1 VLLRAQ
7 QRRLG
12 AFEVLLR
19 AQIRRIPKGHLR
31 EPKQLYASS
40 PSQITSQRFNLSSS
54 FFGTSWFD
62 KKSATSWTILR
73 HEVYCLG
80 RRMSQRLAIMDSLRN
95 ETLMEHRRVEL
106 LPFAAALATSSLS
119 LASYVAFL
127 RALNI
132 IHTSLEW
139 AFERVEH
146 PILRVIWDESL
157 RLSPSIQRDL
167 AYFAPRKLAKSPVVS
182 IRAQIMAQR
191 IRQRANDDPLSLL
204 GYLYVMTG
212 ATLGGTIL
220 RTQAAQSFGLENMD
234 GLTYLSTHDETPNSP
249 WAGFRRR
256 MNEASFDSTERR
268 HILDAAN
275 EAFSLIAQII
285 EVLHPFDLPDPRTLA
300 RTLNWEAGRHVVPL
314 DEREIDAAL
323 RSGEWTWRRFPY
335 YKWRYG
341 ARGERFT
348 RSDSAWLV
356 TLVDHDQE
364 TINKQISWLGRVL
377 SARGMPQWLLEYH
390 LRHLQEALVLAVP
403 EKAAQYERLTHAAES
418 LRAMRRK
425 YVSDELLAA
434 CGLAFEG
441 RVGTELSQKMPEA
454 GQLLAAAV
462 ADEKI
467 GIAQAVSS
475 VETWMIDET
484 RFPKQWV
491 EAVRAT
497 IRMARDHRT

>member
-1 VLLRAQ
+1 
-7 QRRLG
+7 
-12 AFEVLLR
+12 
-19 AQIRRIPKGHLR
+19 
-31 EPKQLYASS
+31 
-40 PSQITSQRFNLSSS
+40 
-54 FFGTSWFD
+54 
-62 KKSATSWTILR
+62 
-73 HEVYCLG
+73 
-80 RRMSQRLAIMDSLRN
+80 M
-95 ETLMEHRRVEL
+95 
-106 LPFAAALATSSLS
+106 
-119 LASYVAFL
+119 
-127 RALNI
+127 
-132 IHTSLEW
+132 
-139 AFERVEH
+139 
-146 PILRVIWDESL
+146 
-157 RLSPSIQRDL
+157 
-167 AYFAPRKLAKSPVVS
+167 
-182 IRAQIMAQR
+182 
-191 IRQRANDDPLSLL
+191 
-204 GYLYVMTG
+204 
-212 ATLGGTIL
+212 
-220 RTQAAQSFGLENMD
+220 
-234 GLTYLSTHDETPNSP
+234 
-249 WAGFRRR
+249 
-256 MNEASFDSTERR
+256 
-268 HILDAAN
+268 
-275 EAFSLIAQII
+275 
-285 EVLHPFDLPDPRTLA
+285 
-300 RTLNWEAGRHVVPL
+300 
-314 DEREIDAAL
+314 
-323 RSGEWTWRRFPY
+323 
-335 YKWRYG
+335 
-341 ARGERFT
+341 
-348 RSDSAWLV
+348 V